1 MVIIGDDL
9 VPSEETSFIISL
21 DEISKS
27 KANSTILFNYN
38 ENVLKY
44 CSQNNLSFGVIVNSL
59 KESIYANSLNAK
71 YIISEK
77 SLSTMIQD
85 IAENYMFDSKVLSI
99 IESSDEIEK
108 VAMDKID
115 GVIYKKLIG

>member
-1 MVIIGDDL
+1 MLIIGDDL
-9 VPSEETSFIISL
+9 VPYEEISFIISL

-27 KANSTILFNYN
+27 KANSTILFKYN
-38 ENVLKY
+38 ENILKY
-44 CSQNNLSFGVIVNSL
+44 CNQNNLSFGVIVNSL
-59 KESIYANSLNAK
+59 KESIYTNSLNAK

-77 SLSTMIQD
+77 SLSTTIQN